1 MQVATT
7 SAIRSYF
14 DDEEWNIIVDSL
26 HAEEM
31 CCDDDIGRA
40 QINALIKKIDV
51 IIDDEYEIESIEDCS
66 EYR

>member
-14 DDEEWNIIVDSL
+14 DDEEWSIIVDSL
-26 HAEEM
+26 HAEES
-31 CCDDDIGRA
+31 CCDNDIGRGQFA
-40 QINALIKKIDV
+40 SLIKKINY

>member
-14 DDEEWNIIVDSL
+14 DDEEWSIIVDSL
-26 HAEEM
+26 YAEEM
-31 CCDDDIGRA
+31 CCDNDIGRS
-40 QINALIKKIDV
+40 QINTLIKKINY